1 MTWAFFV
8 LPHALVAV
16 PIATAVSPRVADAWQ
31 RGDRSGTGLLIDRA
45 ARTVVPL
52 LALGGAGMVALAWP
66 VARVASS
73 FGQAASQGVAPIAHA
88 LAMFGLGLVGY
99 GMSFT
104 MVRVLF
110 SLGEVKSAS
119 ILVVVAAFPAYV
131 AGRHVWIQ
139 SQPEGSVPSCGA
151 SLDFML
157 DVFPLMTVVKK
168 VLTGG
173 GECAKIDWSLLG
185 LSMPAWVLVAVL
197 LLVGWGLWVNLSRQ
211 TPVPA

>member
-1 MTWAFFV
+1 MTSRRLWGNAAGAAACAAMLGYALYAERV
-8 LPHALVAV
+8 LGFEPCPLCMFQ
-16 PIATAVSPRVADAWQ
+16 RV
-31 RGDRSGTGLLIDRA
+31 G
-45 ARTVVPL
+45 V
-52 LALGGAGMVALAWP
+52 LALGLAFLLSALHFRRGPRADAVHAG
-66 VARVASS
+66 
-73 FGQAASQGVAPIAHA
+73 
-88 LAMFGLGLVGY
+88 
-99 GMSFT
+99 
-104 MVRVLF
+104 
-110 SLGEVKSAS
+110 